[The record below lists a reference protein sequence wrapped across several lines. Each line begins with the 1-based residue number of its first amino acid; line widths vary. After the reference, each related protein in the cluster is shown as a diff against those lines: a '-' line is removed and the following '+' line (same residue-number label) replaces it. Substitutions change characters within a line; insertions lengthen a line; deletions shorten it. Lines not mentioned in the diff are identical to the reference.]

1 MRKRWIGVLAL
12 VMSMALLGGC
22 GDNAAESAPKGNA
35 SQGNNSQGDISPEGN
50 GEGDAWDS
58 FHAEDYITLG
68 EYKGLQV
75 SVAPPEEFDEDD
87 IEIKTKQLYFEKV
100 NAEDG
105 IKDRPVA
112 LLDMTNIDY
121 EGKRDGVAFDGGTAQ
136 GATLLIG
143 SGQFIPGFEDGL
155 IGVMPGETVDINL
168 TFPENYGNEL
178 AGQDVVFTVT
188 VNFIPQMEED
198 QVAGLGF
205 EGVTNLEELHKY
217 AEDSL
222 NAQAQSE
229 YLSAVQNAAMNQV
242 MMATTFTGEFP
253 EKLLERG
260 RENYAELL
268 DQMTMRYYGM
278 DARTMYGDAYEDTLN
293 YYAEQYARETLVI
306 KAIADREDLNLSD
319 SALDARMEEAAKEVG
334 TTVDHLLESG
344 LTKED
349 YRESFLYED
358 VLKLVVESTT
368 NTENP

>member
-12 VMSMALLGGC
+12 VMGMALLGGC
-22 GDNAAESAPKGNA
+22 KEAGDHASESVPKEEASLGGASVEGNVESAPW
-35 SQGNNSQGDISPEGN
+35 
-50 GEGDAWDS
+50 DA
-58 FHAEDYITLG
+58 FNAEDYITLG

-100 NAEDG
+100 NATDG

-188 VNFIPQMEED
+188 VNFIPQMEEE

-205 EGVTNLEELHKY
+205 EGVTNLEELHQY

-222 NAQAQSE
+222 NVQAQSE
-229 YLSAVQNAAMNQV
+229 YLNAVQNAAMNQV

-253 EKLLERG
+253 ESLLERG

-268 DQMTMRYYGM
+268 DQMMMRYYGV
-278 DARTMYGDAYEDTLN
+278 DAKTMYGEQYEDTLN
-293 YYAEQYARETLVI
+293 QYAEQYARETLVI
-306 KAIADREDLNLSD
+306 KAIADRENLNLSD

-334 TTVDHLLESG
+334 TTVEYLLENG

-358 VLKLVVESTT
+358 VLKVVVENTT
-368 NTENP
+368 NTEYP

>member
-1 MRKRWIGVLAL
+1 MRKRWIGALML
-12 VMSMALLGGC
+12 VMGMALLGEVVAC
-22 GDNAAESAPKGNA
+22 GTAEENANESVPKTSAEENIE
-35 SQGNNSQGDISPEGN
+35 DE
-50 GEGDAWDS
+50 DWDS
-58 FHAEDYITLG
+58 FNAEDYITLG

-87 IEIKTKQLYFEKV
+87 VEIQTKQLYFEKV
-100 NAEDG
+100 NAVDG

-121 EGKRDGVAFDGGTAQ
+121 EGKKDGVAFDGGTAQ

-222 NAQAQSE
+222 NTQAQSE
-229 YLSAVQNAAMNQV
+229 YLNAVQSAAMNQV

-253 EKLLERG
+253 ESLLERG

-268 DQMTMRYYGM
+268 DQMMMRYYGV
-278 DARTMYGDAYEDTLN
+278 DAKTMYGEQYEDTLN
-293 YYAEQYARETLVI
+293 QYAEQYARETLVI

-319 SALDARMEEAAKEVG
+319 SALDARMEGAAKEVG

-344 LTKED
+344 LTKAD

-358 VLKLVVESTT
+358 VLNLVVT
-368 NTENP
+368 NTKNTEYP